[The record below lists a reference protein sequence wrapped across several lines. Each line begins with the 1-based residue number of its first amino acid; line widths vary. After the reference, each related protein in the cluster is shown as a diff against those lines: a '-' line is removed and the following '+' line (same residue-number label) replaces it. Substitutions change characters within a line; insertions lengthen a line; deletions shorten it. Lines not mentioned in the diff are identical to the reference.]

1 MADHR
6 PRSQKSDN
14 GGIMNPATFSALSIS
29 AIFSS
34 INDILVKTT
43 ADVVL
48 VEGNVQSIM
57 GMPDFDLT
65 QITFSAE
72 DTHIVQDFPRDQ
84 ALSRNV
90 ITTAQTN
97 QNTPDAEQ
105 ALSISSAIGFCNTW
119 NAYLPGLLL
128 SLQESKIDVF
138 TQGML
143 NLQKHIDDDLVARVD
158 AHITAIDEYKTAAE
172 TAVKALSV
180 DQGVFRKY
188 FDTSGAPLDVEKDVN
203 EIQNK
208 MASDNATTARGA
220 SVQGLGVLII
230 TLVIVAKIFSE
241 GEDGEEAPDD
251 DAGDKLIDYS
261 VDIIKD
267 DIKEQSEASIDWSAN
282 FAKYRALIEKLEY
295 DKQIYVAVSHFVSK
309 MTFLIEYLEES
320 EADLTD
326 INQQW
331 KALASL
337 LASISSE
344 VTRYDGSDTSAF
356 VADLTT
362 LNDSL
367 VALKGQLLT
376 LQGLGKVQVVN
387 FK

>member
-1 MADHR
+1 
-6 PRSQKSDN
+6 
-14 GGIMNPATFSALSIS
+14 MNPATFSALSIS